1 MTVRYELVKDGVIT
15 HGKLNGF
22 NNAAHGAVEVL
33 RLTRELHKDLGGS
46 SELAILDL
54 RDYKHIRL
62 KRIDRQLNTLW
73 VLTVWT
79 DRRFIIKQ
87 RTLMS

>member
-1 MTVRYELVKDGVIT
+1 MTVNYELTKDGVTT

-22 NNAAHGAVEVL
+22 PNAAHGAVEVL
-33 RLTRELHKDLGGS
+33 RLKPELRKDLGGS
-46 SELAILDL
+46 HELSILDL

-87 RTLMS
+87 RTLT